1 MRSVRP
7 RDASLRW
14 KILLA
19 LTITSALTLTAAVIA
34 LVPPL
39 QHRLREDRLHALRD
53 SAGVEIAK
61 LRLYEG
67 GALQAGGT
75 RPNRIALRLERRTGA
90 RAAIYDAT
98 GAVIAD
104 TDPDGTVPATAVQ
117 AQADDALLARA
128 DRNRIFITH
137 GEAVVVRNVTVEG
150 SRYSLILRK
159 KLEDT
164 TAAFDLVRRGIP
176 LAAGVGLAVALLL
189 GLLLSSRLVRR
200 LERLRRDARRLRD
213 EGIAEPLHV
222 DAAHDEVGE
231 LGRALEAMR
240 LRLVEDERARK
251 AFLDTAAHELRTPIA
266 SLQGT
271 LELLEEGL
279 EADTPDLAGARERAS
294 SATALSRRMAQLT
307 TDLLD
312 LDRLDGELTLERAPV
327 NLIELATSVASEFEH
342 RAAGVGVDV
351 RVLPATLGAWA
362 DADVRAVARI
372 LRVLLDN
379 AVRYAAP
386 GAITVSAGTGDT
398 SAWLRV
404 EDDGPGIAQADR
416 ERIFDRFARGAAG
429 ERNVGF
435 GLGLAIGRELAR
447 HMDGDL
453 VVLETVAGAALE
465 LTLPPA
471 PPPL

>member
-1 MRSVRP
+1 MPSVRP

-14 KILLA
+14 KLLLA

-39 QHRLREDRLHALRD
+39 QHRLREDRLHALGD

-67 GALQAGGT
+67 AALQADGT

-104 TDPDGTVPATAVQ
+104 TDPGGTPARAH
-117 AQADDALLARA
+117 ADDAMLARA

-159 KLEDT
+159 QLEDT
-164 TAAFDLVRRGIP
+164 TAAFDLVRGGIP

-271 LELLEEGL
+271 LELLEEDL
-279 EADTPDLAGARERAS
+279 AADTPDVGGARRRAS
-294 SATALSRRMAQLT
+294 AAAGLSRRMAQLT
-307 TDLLD
+307 TDLLA
-312 LDRLDGELTLERAPV
+312 LDRLDGEMSLERAPV
-327 NLIELATSVASEFEH
+327 NLFELATSVVSEFEH
-342 RAAGVGVDV
+342 RAAAVGVDV
-351 RVLPATLGAWA
+351 RVLPETQGAWA

-386 GAITVSAGTGDT
+386 GAVRVSAGAGDT
-398 SAWLRV
+398 GAWLRV
-404 EDDGPGIAQADR
+404 EDAGPGIAQADR
-416 ERIFDRFARGAAG
+416 ERIFERFARGAAG
-429 ERNVGF
+429 EREVGF

-447 HMDGDL
+447 RMDGDL
-453 VVLETVAGAALE
+453 VARDASGGAALE
-465 LTLPPA
+465 LTLPSV
-471 PPPL
+471 PPPV